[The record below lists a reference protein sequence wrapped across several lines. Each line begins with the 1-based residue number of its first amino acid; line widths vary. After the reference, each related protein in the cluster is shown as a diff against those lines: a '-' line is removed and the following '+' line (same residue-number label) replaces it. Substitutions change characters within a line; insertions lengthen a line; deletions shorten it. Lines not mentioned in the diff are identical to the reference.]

1 MWKATR
7 PHHTRV
13 NDSLTTVQ
21 SIVDVW
27 LVFSNCIKFNG
38 PEHTMSPMGKRSQ
51 ELFENSVKNTPPHEE
66 ARPTPSRRL
75 LPPPLPLPPN
85 NACPDSD
92 DYMGAES
99 DDSED
104 GSQHRTS
111 KFLPLPS
118 NDNPNNPNPDELVID
133 VRLPTFSTGSNV
145 PGFIFIHVL
154 SGRLKAAFFVLLLLK
169 FIGIIE
175 LWLCPAIIRS

>member
-21 SIVDVW
+21 SVVDVW

-85 NACPDSD
+85 NARPDSD

-99 DDSED
+99 DNSED
-104 GSQHRTS
+104 GSQYRTS
-111 KFLPLPS
+111 KFFPPPS
-118 NDNPNNPNPDELVID
+118 NDKPNNPNPDKLIMD
-133 VRLPTFSTGSNV
+133 VQLPTFSTGSNV
-145 PGFIFIHVL
+145 PGFTFYTL
-154 SGRLKAAFFVLLLLK
+154 SLWSVEGSVFC
-169 FIGIIE
+169 IIATQIY
-175 LWLCPAIIRS
+175 WNY